1 MSCERAFFGKETTR
15 ERGGKENQ
23 TKLNEKE
30 MENGIDK
37 SKS

>member
-1 MSCERAFFGKETTR
+1 MPFFGKETTR

-23 TKLNEKE
+23 TKLNENGR
-30 MENGIDK
+30 ENGIDK